1 VIIMEKQV
9 EVAVIGAGQAGL
21 AMGYYLA
28 QQGRRFVILDGAP
41 RIGQSWRVRYDSLKL
56 FTPAQYNNLPGL
68 PFPAPADH
76 YPTKDEVADYLERY
90 AKTHRLPVQLNT
102 RVQALKRGTDGYLI
116 ETEGE
121 TYCANQVVI
130 ATGPFQR
137 PFTPPFATGLAAEVF
152 QIHSSQYRNP
162 EQLPPGPVLVV
173 GAGNSGAQIAEELS
187 LTRKVYLSVGT
198 RPPYRPQ
205 RVLGRSLFWWLD
217 KLGVMNLTRD
227 TWLGRK
233 LSAADPLIGTDL
245 NKMARER
252 GVELL
257 GRAEKAAGK
266 TVTFTGGRTLP
277 VSTIVWATGFRPDFR
292 WVQVPVF
299 DDRGVPIHQRGVTA
313 APGLYFLGLRWQH
326 TQGSGLLGGVGRDA
340 AFLAAQIA
348 EQAQEFRSRQEA
360 VGGGVPLVPDR

>member
-1 VIIMEKQV
+1 MMEKHV

-68 PFPAPADH
+68 PFPAPADY

-90 AKTHRLPVQLNT
+90 AETHRLPVSLNT
-102 RVQALKRGTDGYLI
+102 RVQALKRQPDGYEIL
-116 ETEGE
+116 TDGE
-121 TYCANQVVI
+121 TYRADQVVI
-130 ATGPFQR
+130 ATGPFHR
-137 PFTPPFATGLAAEVF
+137 PFTPPLAAGLAAEVF

-162 EQLPPGPVLVV
+162 DQLPPGPVLVV

-187 LTRKVYLSVGT
+187 LTRQVYLSIGS

-205 RVLGRSLFWWLD
+205 RILGRSMFWWVE
-217 KLGVMNLTRD
+217 KLGIMNVSAD

-233 LSAADPLIGTDL
+233 LSATDPLIGTDL

-252 GVELL
+252 GVVLVE
-257 GRAEKAAGK
+257 RTEKATGT
-266 TVTFTGGRTLP
+266 TVTFAGGRTLP
-277 VSTIVWATGFRPDFR
+277 VSTIVWATGFRPDFG

-299 DDRGVPIHQRGVTA
+299 DGHGAPIHQRGVTA

-340 AFLAAQIA
+340 AFLAAKIA
-348 EQAQEFRSRQEA
+348 QQAQESHSGCQTIR
-360 VGGGVPLVPDR
+360 VGLPVAEGD